1 MYDTLDLERRI
12 TTIVAM
18 SDCPAENIGSFIPP
32 REMAKKVLR
41 ALRLKGKIP
50 TVFMLLCANVVNNVV
65 TFVVNVLLA
74 KSVGP
79 EKFGIFSLAVSLML
93 MIHFIFDIGLNLTLV
108 RFYNIYRKDQE
119 YQRFI
124 LASLLVLRFV
134 ILVLLLIGSFIVA
147 PALTRMFDLA
157 PKYAPLV
164 VIAIVTGGVLTL
176 WVYFQSYMQAR
187 GKFAR
192 LSLHIFGYAGLRI
205 LFLVLLFLS
214 AVDPSDLSLTLA
226 ALYALPSVMIVM
238 ISIVPVCRRVLD
250 PRILFRQ
257 NIILP
262 LKEVLKYSKWVALAS
277 ISYNLI
283 LRSIQFVLALR
294 TSTYELGIL
303 SAGFVFTVAFST
315 LNMAIRAVFFPH
327 VTAFEKIVDMRAYS
341 ARIKAIGPY
350 YIIFASISIA
360 LLALVQVT
368 LLGQEYTRAL
378 PVFLITAGAFSLVI
392 FLGLWSMMV
401 HTFMHPEIDAIVNV
415 VRLVAACALA
425 YVLSPRFGAV
435 GGAIAYA
442 LPLVLGEV
450 FMVATV
456 RKLLHAQ

>member
-1 MYDTLDLERRI
+1 M
-12 TTIVAM
+12 
-18 SDCPAENIGSFIPP
+18 N
-32 REMAKKVLR
+32 

-50 TVFMLLCANVVNNVV
+50 TVFILLCANVVNNIV
-65 TFVVNVLLA
+65 TFAVNVLLA

-93 MIHFIFDIGLNLTLV
+93 MVHFIFDIGLNLTLV
-108 RFYNIYRKDQE
+108 RFYNIYQKDRG
-119 YQRFI
+119 YQQ
-124 LASLLVLRFV
+124 LLLTSLLVLRFA
-134 ILVLLLIGSFIVA
+134 ILAFLLIGSFIVA
-147 PALTRMFDLA
+147 PVLTRMFDL
-157 PKYAPLV
+157 PPMYSPLV

-187 GKFAR
+187 GKFMR
-192 LSLHIFGYAGLRI
+192 LSSHILGYAGLRI
-205 LFLVLLFLS
+205 LFLVLLFFS
-214 AVDPSDLSLTLA
+214 AADPSDLTLTLA
-226 ALYALPSVMIVM
+226 ALYSLPAVIIVL
-238 ISIVPVCRRVLD
+238 ISIVPVCFRVLD
-250 PRILFRQ
+250 LRSLFRQ
-257 NIILP
+257 NIISP

-283 LRSIQFVLALR
+283 LRAIQFVLALR

-327 VTAFEKIVDMRAYS
+327 VTAFEKIGDMKAYY
-341 ARIKAIGPY
+341 AQIKAIGPY
-350 YIIFASISIA
+350 YVFFAVISIG

-368 LLGQEYTRAL
+368 LLGHEYTKAL

-401 HTFMHPEIDAIVNV
+401 HTFMHPEIDAIVNI
-415 VRLVAACALA
+415 VRLVAACVLA

-435 GGAIAYA
+435 GGAFAYA
-442 LPLVLGEV
+442 LPLVLGEF
-450 FMVATV
+450 FMVVYV
-456 RKLLHAQ
+456 RKLLHGQ